1 MKYSSKLVAGLLFVG
16 IMLPVATPV
25 SAQSAKPALTNAEI
39 ALYQGADRQQLLVA
53 RAKAEGELTIYFSA
67 RDLAPVIEA
76 FTKKY
81 QIKVKSWKSN
91 GENVLHRVVSE
102 ARGGRFEVDLVGN
115 EAVGMEALYRE
126 KMLQRARSPYFSDL
140 MPQAIPAHGEWV
152 GTTMDV
158 FVQAYNTQKVSKDE
172 LPKTYQDL
180 LDPRWKGRLGIEVDD
195 FHWFATLVQAL
206 GTEKG
211 TKLFRDIVATNGI
224 SVRKGHTLLVNLVGS
239 GEIPLGLTIYD
250 YTVEPLKQKGAPV
263 GVLTLEPV
271 IASFKGI
278 GMLKKAPHP
287 YSAMLFYDFL
297 LNEGQKILADRGV
310 IPVSSKIDVPLK
322 KLSLKFI
329 DPVQTL
335 DMGDQWMKTYEDII
349 TKNSK

>member
-1 MKYSSKLVAGLLFVG
+1 MKNVSKFFCGLSLLGLIFF
-16 IMLPVATPV
+16 IAAPVA
-25 SAQSAKPALTNAEI
+25 AQSKKPALTNADI
-39 ALYQGADRQQLLVA
+39 ALYGGADRQQMLVA
-53 RAKAEGELTIYFSA
+53 GAKAEGELSIYFSA
-67 RDLAPVIEA
+67 RDLAPVVDA

-81 QIKVKSWKSN
+81 QIKVKSWKSS
-91 GENVLHRVVSE
+91 GENVLQRVISE

-115 EAVGMEALYRE
+115 ESVGMEALHRE
-126 KMLQRARSPYFSDL
+126 KLLQRVKSPYSSDL
-140 MPQAIPAHGEWV
+140 MPQALPGHGEWV
-152 GTTMDV
+152 GTSMDV

-180 LDPRWKGRLGIEVDD
+180 LDPRWKGRLGIEADD
-195 FHWFATLVQAL
+195 YPWFATLMQAL
-206 GTEKG
+206 GPEKG
-211 TKLFRDIVATNGI
+211 AKLFKDIVATNGI

-250 YTVEPLKQKGAPV
+250 YTMEPLRQKGAPV
-263 GVLTLEPV
+263 NAITIEPV

-297 LNEGQKILADRGV
+297 LNEGQKILADRSV
-310 IPVSSKIDVPLK
+310 IPASNKIDVPLK
-322 KLSLKFI
+322 KLTLKI
-329 DPVQTL
+329 VDPAQTL
-335 DMGDQWMKTYEDII
+335 DMGEQWQKTYEEII